1 VLDSSMGFSL
11 TKNGQ
16 GVGSI
21 RYRKMQNPSVAVRD
35 GSGTYP
41 LPSMHRKH
49 IIDTAHH
56 AQCSMALWST
66 IMEEIEN
73 LKYLLM
79 GGAGMWMIL
88 SFTGHDAGYW
98 NVIAGAWGY
107 GLLCAWVVIPQAFD
121 IKWS

>member
-1 VLDSSMGFSL
+1 MHKQR
-11 TKNGQ
+11 TIN
-16 GVGSI
+16 I
-21 RYRKMQNPSVAVRD
+21 AHCHERSV
-35 GSGTYP
+35 
-41 LPSMHRKH
+41 
-49 IIDTAHH
+49 
-56 AQCSMALWST
+56 ALWST

-107 GLLCAWVVIPQAFD
+107 GLLCAWIVIPQAFD
-121 IKWS
+121 LQ